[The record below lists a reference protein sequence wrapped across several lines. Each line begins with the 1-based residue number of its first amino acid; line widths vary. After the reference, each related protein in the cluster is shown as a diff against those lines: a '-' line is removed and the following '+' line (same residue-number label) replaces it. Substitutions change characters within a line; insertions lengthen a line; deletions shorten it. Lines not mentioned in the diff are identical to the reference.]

1 MQRLITSLC
10 IAGYTL
16 IFSSAAAVPQSGG
29 GHDHDSH
36 AGQQGTPA
44 PNTNSADEAI
54 IRAQLPSYP
63 LKACVVSGDEL
74 GGDEPP
80 IDYVVN
86 GKLVRLCCKGCKKD
100 VDTDPAAAFKK
111 IDAAVI
117 AAQKP
122 TYPLTTD
129 PVTGEK
135 LGDKTVDYVYGTRLV
150 RFANAD
156 SIKSFEKDPHAAMAK
171 IDKALIEAQRPSY
184 PLKTCVVSGE
194 ALGGEMG
201 EPIDYLYGTRLIRF
215 CCKECPA
222 KLEKDP
228 TPYLKK
234 LDEAAKE
241 KAK

>member
-1 MQRLITSLC
+1 MQRLLTGLFV
-10 IAGYTL
+10 AGYAL
-16 IFSSAAAVPQSGG
+16 LFSSVATAAQSGA
-29 GHDHDSH
+29 HDHDSNKGEQS
-36 AGQQGTPA
+36 APA
-44 PNTNSADEAI
+44 PKTSTADEAV

-74 GGDEPP
+74 GGDGPP

-86 GKLVRLCCKGCKKD
+86 GRLVRLCCKSCKKD
-100 VDTDPAAAFKK
+100 VDKDPAAAFKK

-117 AAQKP
+117 AAQKQ

-135 LGDKTVDYVYGTRLV
+135 LGDKAVDYVYGTRLV
-150 RFANAD
+150 RFANPD
-156 SIKSFEKDPHAAMAK
+156 SIKPFEKDPQAAMAK
-171 IDKALIEAQRPSY
+171 VDKALIEAQRPTY

-194 ALGGEMG
+194 ALGEEMG
-201 EPIDYLYGTRLIRF
+201 EPIDYLYGTRLVRF

-222 KLEKDP
+222 KFEKDP
-228 TPYLKK
+228 APYLKK
-234 LDEAAKE
+234 LDPAAKE